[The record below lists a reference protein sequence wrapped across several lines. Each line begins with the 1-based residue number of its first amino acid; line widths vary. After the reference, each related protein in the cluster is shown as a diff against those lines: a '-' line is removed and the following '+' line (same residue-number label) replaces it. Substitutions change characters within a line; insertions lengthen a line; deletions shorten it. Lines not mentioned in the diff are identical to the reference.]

1 MQKDMSEIEVFEKTV
16 ACKGDAEGSSDGG
29 HPLVYLKIGSDGT
42 AECPYC
48 DRIYRYKA
56 RKRA

>member
-1 MQKDMSEIEVFEKTV
+1 MSEIEVFEKTV